1 MILSPTLLNSGR
13 ISIAWSP
20 RFLTANSS
28 TSRAAFGPSQIGVCF
43 HHKRPCGM
51 HATRSR
57 LQSEIT
63 SPEDVDRLRF
73 LGSPSVRVN
82 GHDVEPGA
90 DDRETFMYACR
101 VYRTNSGLSSQPAK
115 EWIRAALSAP

>member
-28 TSRAAFGPSQIGVCF
+28 TSRAAFGPWQVGFASTTSGRAEC
-43 HHKRPCGM
+43 